1 MKNFRLP
8 LKVRPV
14 FLNILEELEASG
26 EKVLVWISFF
36 CGLFKPKKNH
46 EFIIEGCLTFYFLGA
61 GGGEIYSES

>member
-14 FLNILEELEASG
+14 FLNILRVRSEW
-26 EKVLVWISFF
+26 EKVLVWIFFFF

-61 GGGEIYSES
+61 GGEIYSES

>member
-14 FLNILEELEASG
+14 FLNILRVRG
-26 EKVLVWISFF
+26 EWGKSFGLDFFF

-61 GGGEIYSES
+61 GGEIYSES